1 MFRKLFSVRHL
12 LVINRRFSD
21 EKIPT
26 VARVWMGKDANETI
40 DVKSELKEDKPEWKA
55 TSGNGK
61 SIYDCENESW
71 FEANKR
77 ED

>member
-26 VARVWMGKDANETI
+26 VARVKMGKDANETI
-40 DVKSELKEDKPEWKA
+40 SIKSELKKDNPEWKA
-55 TSGNGK
+55 TSGDGK
-61 SIYDCENESW
+61 SIYDCENETW
-71 FEANKR
+71 CEVNKR

>member
-1 MFRKLFSVRHL
+1 MFRKIFGGRHL
-12 LVINRRFSD
+12 LVVTRRFSD
-21 EKIPT
+21 KKIPT
-26 VARVWMGKDANETI
+26 IAGVWMGKDANETI